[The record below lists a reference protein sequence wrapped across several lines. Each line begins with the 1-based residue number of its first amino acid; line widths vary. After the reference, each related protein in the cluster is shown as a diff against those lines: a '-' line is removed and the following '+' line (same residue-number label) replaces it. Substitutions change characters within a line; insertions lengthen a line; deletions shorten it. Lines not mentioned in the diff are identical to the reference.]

1 MNTFIFLGYIP
12 VPGWQHK
19 IDFVTKAVL
28 DKKILIFWY
37 EKKTK
42 KLPPQ
47 RMPLGVFGVKK
58 WHVLGGKINR
68 EAVQVA
74 CFVERQ
80 EPEKTGAVF

>member
-37 EKKTK
+37 EKKK
-42 KLPPQ
+42 KTPPSKDATWGF
-47 RMPLGVFGVKK
+47 RSKK
-58 WHVLGGKINR
+58 VANPWGGGSLLYGF
-68 EAVQVA
+68 AV
-74 CFVERQ
+74 
-80 EPEKTGAVF
+80 

>member
-1 MNTFIFLGYIP
+1 MNTFIIFLEYIP

-37 EKKTK
+37 GKKTK

-58 WHVLGGKINR
+58 WQILGGGVCCRLCAFLKYI
-68 EAVQVA
+68 
-74 CFVERQ
+74 
-80 EPEKTGAVF
+80 PEFA

>member
-37 EKKTK
+37 EKKNK
-42 KLPPQ
+42 KTPPSKDATWGF
-47 RMPLGVFGVKK
+47 RGKK
-58 WHVLGGKINR
+58 SGKSLGGG
-68 EAVQVA
+68 EFAVV
-74 CFVERQ
+74 
-80 EPEKTGAVF
+80 

>member
-37 EKKTK
+37 ENNTK
-42 KLPPQ
+42 ELPLEGCH
-47 RMPLGVFGVKK
+47 LGFA
-58 WHVLGGKINR
+58 
-68 EAVQVA
+68 E
-74 CFVERQ
+74 
-80 EPEKTGAVF
+80 